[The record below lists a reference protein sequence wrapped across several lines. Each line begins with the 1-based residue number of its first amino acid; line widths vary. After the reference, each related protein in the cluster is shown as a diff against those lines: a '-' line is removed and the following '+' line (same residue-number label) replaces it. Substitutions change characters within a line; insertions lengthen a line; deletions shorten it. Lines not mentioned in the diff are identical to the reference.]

1 VDFIEG
7 AQRDQIAL
15 FPDAL
20 QDYIGADNPVR
31 FLDAYVGQ
39 LDLERLG
46 FRHASVADVGRPPYD
61 PGDLLRLYLYGYLN
75 RIRSSRRLERECERN
90 VELLWLLRRL
100 RPDFKTIADF
110 RKDNREAV
118 IGVCREFT
126 DLCRRL
132 DLFGGELVAIDGSKF
147 KAVNSRA
154 RNFNG
159 PKVKRKVDQID
170 QKIEAY
176 LKELDEEDQREPES
190 AGPSAE
196 ELRQKI
202 QKLRERREELQG
214 IEKQLQG
221 GEESQI
227 SLTDGDSRSMT
238 LGASRGTLV
247 GYNVQLA
254 VDAKHKLIVDHEVT
268 NAVTDRDQLSAM
280 ASRAKEVLQVEE
292 LQAVADM
299 GYYFGKQ
306 IKACVEAGITPY
318 LPQPET
324 SANKK
329 LGLFTKKDFRYDPD
343 RDCYLCPAG
352 QSLNYRF
359 ATTELE
365 RDIRYYATSA
375 CGRCELKARCT
386 RNKEGRRITRWVDEA
401 LLEQME
407 MRVHS
412 EPGKIR
418 KRKELVEHP
427 FGTLK
432 HSMNQGYFL
441 MRGLAKVR
449 AEMSLSVMAYNIK
462 RAIKILGVPKML
474 AALS

>member
-1 VDFIEG
+1 MDFIEG

-20 QDYIGADNPVR
+20 QDYIGGDNPVR
-31 FLDAYVGQ
+31 FLDAYVAQ

-75 RIRSSRRLERECERN
+75 RIRSSRRLERECGRN

-110 RKDNREAV
+110 RKDNREPLV
-118 IGVCREFT
+118 GVCREFT
-126 DLCRRL
+126 DLCKRL
-132 DLFGGELVAIDGSKF
+132 DLFAGELVAIDGSKF

-154 RNFNG
+154 RNFSHR
-159 PKVKRKVDQID
+159 KVKRKVDQID

-176 LKELDEEDQREPES
+176 LKDLDEEDQGEREA
-190 AGPSAE
+190 AGPSGE

-202 QKLRERREELQG
+202 QELRERREELQG
-214 IEKQLQG
+214 IEKQLQDG
-221 GEESQI
+221 QESQI
-227 SLTDGDSRSMT
+227 SLTDGDSRSMA
-238 LGASRGTLV
+238 LGASRGTQV

-254 VDAKHKLIVDHEVT
+254 VDSKHKLIVDHEVT

-280 ASRAKEVLQVEE
+280 ASRAKEVLQVQE

-299 GYYFGKQ
+299 GYYFGKE

-318 LPQPET
+318 VPQPDT

-329 LGLFTKKDFRYDPD
+329 LGLFAKKDFRYDPD

-359 ATTELE
+359 QTTEMD

-375 CGRCELKARCT
+375 CRSCELKARCT

-401 LLEQME
+401 VLEAME
-407 MRVHS
+407 RRVRG
-412 EPGKIR
+412 EPEKTR

-462 RAIKILGVPKML
+462 RAINILGVRQII